1 MTIKWNIKDN
11 SFNIETGISTIT
23 IATDLGFFQGTAK
36 LHDEDRDIVSE
47 FFGCRLAEARAAIK
61 YIKQKNSILKYEI
74 NSLNRYFNN
83 IKKIKYYNEK
93 EKQVKMLQNELND
106 LHNKYNNNQMAI
118 QKIKENI
125 NWNINNY
132 RKDCEAFKKAI
143 EKKKEPT
150 EK

>member
-1 MTIKWNIKDN
+1 M
-11 SFNIETGISTIT
+11 
-23 IATDLGFFQGTAK
+23 
-36 LHDEDRDIVSE
+36 
-47 FFGCRLAEARAAIK
+47 AEARAAIK

-125 NWNINNY
+125 N
-132 RKDCEAFKKAI
+132 
-143 EKKKEPT
+143 
-150 EK
+150 